1 MLNLLYNIFVDYLGG
16 FMKKLI
22 CVLSAVL
29 LFAGCASVKQ
39 AANLKNCTYSF
50 KSVEVENIGLKSI
63 DLLVTIAIT
72 NPNKSEAAKLK
83 RFDGVLTANDDKIA
97 NLTLKDI
104 SIPAGGVYNAKAKV
118 AIPTATL
125 SSKLLG
131 LLSMG
136 SGTID
141 YHLTGTM
148 FFEGP
153 MGVDIPLPVDIGRLG
168 SYNS

>member
-1 MLNLLYNIFVDYLGG
+1 
-16 FMKKLI
+16 MKKLL
-22 CVLSAVL
+22 VFVSAVL
-29 LFAGCASVKQ
+29 MLAGCASVKE
-39 AANLKNCTYSF
+39 ASNLKNCTYSF

-72 NPNKSEAAKLK
+72 NPNKKEAAKLK
-83 RFDGVLTANDDKIA
+83 RFEGVLTANDDKIA

-104 SIPAGGVYNAKAKV
+104 VIPAGGVYNAKAKV
-118 AIPTATL
+118 AIPTMTV
-125 SSKLLG
+125 SSKLVG

-153 MGVDIPLPVDIGRLG
+153 MGVELPLPVDIGRLG